1 MNVLVRSHYLPL
13 FSRLGVYKPELL
25 ERAAYGRQRELFEYW
40 GHVAS
45 LLPVTTQPLLRWRME
60 RAAVDS
66 WGMIR
71 RLQEERPGF
80 IEEVRKMVAELGPVS
95 AGDIAEPRQQKAGPW
110 WDWDDTKSA
119 MEWLFYTG
127 EITCS
132 TRRGFER
139 VYDLTERALPPEV
152 VATPT
157 PEPAQAHRGLIKI
170 AAHALGVA
178 TEPELRDYFR
188 QSPADSKRAVAE
200 LVEAGELTEVSV
212 QGWSAPAY
220 LDPAAKIPRKVDATA
235 LLSPFDSLVFER
247 KRTERIFGFRYRLEI
262 YVPAPKRVYG
272 YYVLPFLRGES
283 LVARV
288 DLKADRQ
295 GSLLRVPAVH
305 SEIGHDLGGIC
316 EDLAGELLRLADW
329 LGLSGVAPPVAGDLA
344 KPLKAALNKQ
354 K

>member
-1 MNVLVRSHYLPL
+1 MGPIA
-13 FSRLGVYKPELL
+13 
-25 ERAAYGRQRELFEYW
+25 RAFEYW

-45 LLPVTTQPLLRWRME
+45 LLPVSTQPLLRWRME
-60 RAAVDS
+60 RAAAES
-66 WGMIR
+66 WGMMR
-71 RLQEERPGF
+71 RLREERPGF

-127 EITCS
+127 EITCA

-139 VYDLTERALPPEV
+139 VYDLTERALPSEI

-157 PEPAQAHRGLIKI
+157 PDQDEAHRGLVRI

-200 LVEAGELTEVSV
+200 LVEAGELTPVRV
-212 QGWSAPAY
+212 QGWAAPAY
-220 LDPAAKIPRKVDATA
+220 LDPAAKIPRRVDAMA

-247 KRTERIFGFRYRLEI
+247 KRTERIFDFRYRLEI
-262 YVPAPKRVYG
+262 YVPAPKRVFG
-272 YYVLPFLRGES
+272 YYVLPFLRGDA

-295 GSLLRVPAVH
+295 GGLLRVPAVH
-305 SEIGHDLGGIC
+305 SEDGHHPGEVC
-316 EDLAGELLRLADW
+316 EDLAGELLRMADW
-329 LGLSGVAPPVAGDLA
+329 LGLAGVAPPVAGDLA
-344 KPLKAALNKQ
+344 KPLKVALNKQ